1 MAIDPQSKPMDMEGK
16 AVLVTGAA
24 SGIGR
29 AIALRMSAL
38 GGKVIVADINE
49 EGGQETVGMVEGK
62 GGEARFVRCDVTS
75 LDDARST
82 VAETRKAFG
91 RIDALINNAGWD
103 LIEPFMNND
112 PAIWDKVISINLKGP
127 INMSRAALEA
137 FKEQESGGKI
147 VNLASDAGRVGSMGE
162 AVYSACKGGVIAL
175 TKTLAREGVRS
186 GVMVNSVAPGITDTP
201 LIHVLDE
208 NIIGKIVKTIPM
220 RRMGD
225 PDEVAEMVVFL
236 ASNSN
241 TYMTGQIVSVSGGLT
256 MV

>member
-1 MAIDPQSKPMDMEGK
+1 MAIDPQSKPMDMKGK
-16 AVLVTGAA
+16 AVVVTGAA

-29 AIALRMSAL
+29 AIALRASAL
-38 GGKVIVADINE
+38 GGKVVVADINE
-49 EGGQETVGMVEGK
+49 DGGRETVSMIEDK
-62 GGEARFVRCDVTS
+62 GGEARFVKCDVTS
-75 LDDARST
+75 LDDARAT

-91 RIDALINNAGWD
+91 QIDALINNAGWD
-103 LIEPFMNND
+103 VIEPFMEND
-112 PAIWDKVISINLKGP
+112 PTIWDKVISINLKGP
-127 INMSRAALEA
+127 INMSRATLEA
-137 FKEQESGGKI
+137 FAEQESGGKI

-201 LIHVLDE
+201 LIRVLDE

-241 TYMTGQIVSVSGGLT
+241 TYMTGQVVSVSGGLT

>member
-1 MAIDPQSKPMDMEGK
+1 
-16 AVLVTGAA
+16 
-24 SGIGR
+24 
-29 AIALRMSAL
+29 
-38 GGKVIVADINE
+38 
-49 EGGQETVGMVEGK
+49 
-62 GGEARFVRCDVTS
+62 
-75 LDDARST
+75 
-82 VAETRKAFG
+82 
-91 RIDALINNAGWD
+91 
-103 LIEPFMNND
+103 MNND